1 MYYKKELINEG
12 YTVNIRYLGDY
23 ESDFKKKTLD
33 PVAVSITVKSRSSE
47 YPNILTVL
55 ETEDTRQNLVIDP
68 NTVKLLDVDETESHI
83 QKLKAASDMVLK
95 IKECLLKDFPGI
107 LH

>member
-12 YTVNIRYLGDY
+12 YTVNIRYREDY
-23 ESDFKKKTLD
+23 ESDFEKKSLD
-33 PVAVSITVKSRSSE
+33 PVAVSITVKSKSSD

-55 ETEDTRQNLVIDP
+55 ETEDTRQSLVIDP
-68 NTVKLLDVDETESHI
+68 NTVRLMDLDETESHI
-83 QKLKAASDMVLK
+83 QKLKAASNMVLK
-95 IKECLLKDFPGI
+95 IKKCLLEDFPGI